1 MWRDRWFALG
11 VVGAALACLACLTP
25 FAIMALG
32 AIGLGAC
39 VGRLDAVLLS
49 VVIVFLALAVYRYRV
64 SCRRTP

>member
-11 VVGAALACLACLTP
+11 VVGAAFACLACLAP
-25 FAIMALG
+25 FAIVALG
-32 AIGLGAC
+32 VIGLSAC